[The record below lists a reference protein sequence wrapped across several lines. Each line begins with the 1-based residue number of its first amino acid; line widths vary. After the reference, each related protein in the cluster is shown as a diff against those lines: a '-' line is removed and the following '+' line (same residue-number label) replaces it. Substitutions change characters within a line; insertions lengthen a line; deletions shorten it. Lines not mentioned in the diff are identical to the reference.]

1 MRLTRFGLPVLFLA
15 LAACEEPPAT
25 EAPPPEVFVV
35 TASEQLYQPE
45 RTFTA
50 RIDSRSDVNITAQVS
65 GKLTAVHFREG
76 DTVEAGAPL
85 FDIDP
90 APYKAA
96 LSRAKA
102 EHERAK
108 ATLAEAKSN
117 FSRANKLVDK
127 EKN

>member
-65 GKLTAVHFREG
+65 GKLTACLLYTS
-76 DTVEAGAPL
+76 D
-85 FDIDP
+85 
-90 APYKAA
+90 AA
-96 LSRAKA
+96 D
-102 EHERAK
+102 E
-108 ATLAEAKSN
+108 
-117 FSRANKLVDK
+117 
-127 EKN
+127 